1 VFISHAWKY
10 PFLDVMDALRNYF
23 RSEPDI
29 VIWFDVF
36 SVDQHAEADVDLDF
50 DWWSHS
56 FKSAI
61 KDFGRTVMVLAPGAL
76 TARLVPVRDIQ
87 HHRHAEPLR
96 GGHDPEQQ
104 RAIPKGRHL

>member
-1 VFISHAWKY
+1 
-10 PFLDVMDALRNYF
+10 MEALRNYF

-36 SVDQHAEADVDLDF
+36 SVIQNVAAEVDLDY

-61 KDFGRTVMVLAPGAL
+61 ASRTLA
-76 TARLVPVRDIQ
+76 AR
-87 HHRHAEPLR
+87 
-96 GGHDPEQQ
+96 
-104 RAIPKGRHL
+104 